1 MKSNE
6 GTLIL
11 KGLVESRL
19 LNPINK
25 ISKTEK
31 RSYSNK
37 RGQQIQQ
44 IQLIS
49 KVYKKRINKAC
60 IRI

>member
-1 MKSNE
+1 MKSKT

-11 KGLVESRL
+11 KDLVESRP

-25 ISKTEK
+25 INKTEK
-31 RSYSNK
+31 RSYYNK
-37 RGQQIQQ
+37 RCQQKIL
-44 IQLIS
+44 LIS
-49 KVYKKRINKAC
+49 KVYKKRISKAC